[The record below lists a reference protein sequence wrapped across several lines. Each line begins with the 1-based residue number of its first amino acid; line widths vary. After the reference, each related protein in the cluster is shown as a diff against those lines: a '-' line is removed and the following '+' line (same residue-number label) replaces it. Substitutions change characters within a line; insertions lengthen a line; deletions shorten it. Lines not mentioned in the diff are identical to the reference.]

1 MRWIFLSVTFTLNVL
16 SASGNTF
23 FFKFPLSFSCTS
35 HTLHTPRE
43 SALQRRVPA
52 QHTIHSF
59 TLSCWRSSFAFDC
72 SCSLSFVFL
81 FSVCLRVRFPANTH
95 SRFSRKRGICGL
107 AGSSRQK
114 GGGVQCAVVLFCCF
128 VLLFC
133 FVVLWRR
140 ARFES
145 FPRSE
150 CVKPASNHRFA
161 VKVCFDSEQ
170 F

>member
-1 MRWIFLSVTFTLNVL
+1 MNKKKKKKGLAMRWIFLSVTFTLNVL

-107 AGSSRQK
+107 AGR
-114 GGGVQCAVVLFCCF
+114 GGVQCAVVLFCCCF

-133 FVVLWRR
+133 CLV
-140 ARFES
+140 AKS
-145 FPRSE
+145 
-150 CVKPASNHRFA
+150 
-161 VKVCFDSEQ
+161 KV
-170 F
+170 